1 MQKFSAHDVVNRD
14 AAIMYIDGKFYE
26 DVTHAAAFQ
35 QYLKDIDYKNLKSVK
50 MRPDFNDFEKFSQ
63 ENNVDIILGHLVKKE
78 DAVYIIYG
86 FEDGIPVEFNSISQD
101 IKNKFE
107 SEYNLPVEDESVHED
122 SDYNPY
128 ANDLTEI
135 EKKTNDRVRE
145 LELEQRQDF
154 YSQLESLGYYYKE
167 DQGYYTNESINLR
180 IDDDGYTSVT
190 INYIGG
196 EEYMT
201 SVEDLFEDLKTELE
215 LEDIEYLTSLG
226 AMFKSL
232 NALNFEIT
240 IGNTVLKCT
249 SDSSGYNYKLISDT
263 DLDINKDNFDIY
275 INNLYKEMLMKT

>member
-145 LELEQRQDF
+145 LELDQRQDF

-201 SVEDLFEDLKTELE
+201 SVEDLFEDLEMELE

-240 IGNTVLKCT
+240 IGNVVLKCT
-249 SDSSGYNYKLISDT
+249 SDSSGYNYKLVSDT

-275 INNLYKEMLMKT
+275 RDLEQILN

>member
-35 QYLKDIDYKNLKSVK
+35 QYLKDINYKNLKSVK

-240 IGNTVLKCT
+240 ISNVVLKCT

-275 INNLYKEMLMKT
+275 RDLEQILN

>member
-107 SEYNLPVEDESVHED
+107 SEYNLPVEDESVHKD
-122 SDYNPY
+122 SNYNPY

-240 IGNTVLKCT
+240 ISNVVLKCT

-275 INNLYKEMLMKT
+275 RDLEQILN

>member
-35 QYLKDIDYKNLKSVK
+35 QYLKDINYKNLKSVK

-107 SEYNLPVEDESVHED
+107 NEYNLPVEDESVHED

-135 EKKTNDRVRE
+135 EKKTNDRIRE
-145 LELEQRQDF
+145 LELDQRQDF

-240 IGNTVLKCT
+240 IGNVVLKCT

-275 INNLYKEMLMKT
+275 RDLEQILN

>member
-154 YSQLESLGYYYKE
+154 YSQLEFLGYYYKE

-201 SVEDLFEDLKTELE
+201 SVEDLFEDLETELE

-226 AMFKSL
+226 AMFKSV

-240 IGNTVLKCT
+240 IGNVVLKCT
-249 SDSSGYNYKLISDT
+249 SDSSGYNYKLVSDT

-275 INNLYKEMLMKT
+275 RDLEQILN

>member
-135 EKKTNDRVRE
+135 EKKTNDRIRE
-145 LELEQRQDF
+145 LELDQRQDF

-215 LEDIEYLTSLG
+215 LEDIECLTSLG

-240 IGNTVLKCT
+240 IGNVVLKCT

-275 INNLYKEMLMKT
+275 RDLEQILN

>member
-145 LELEQRQDF
+145 LELDQRQDF

-240 IGNTVLKCT
+240 IGNVVLKCT
-249 SDSSGYNYKLISDT
+249 SDSSGYNYKLVSDT

-275 INNLYKEMLMKT
+275 RDLEQILN

>member
-14 AAIMYIDGKFYE
+14 AAIMYVDGKFYE

-240 IGNTVLKCT
+240 IGNVVLKCT

-275 INNLYKEMLMKT
+275 RDLEQILN

>member
-240 IGNTVLKCT
+240 IGNVVLKCT
-249 SDSSGYNYKLISDT
+249 SDSSGYNYKLVSDT
-263 DLDINKDNFDIY
+263 DLNINKDNFDIY
-275 INNLYKEMLMKT
+275 RDLEQILN

>member
-14 AAIMYIDGKFYE
+14 AAIIYIDGKFYE

-35 QYLKDIDYKNLKSVK
+35 QYLKDINYKNLKSVK

-154 YSQLESLGYYYKE
+154 YFQLESLGYYYKE

-240 IGNTVLKCT
+240 IGNVVLKCT

-275 INNLYKEMLMKT
+275 RDLEQILN

>member
-14 AAIMYIDGKFYE
+14 AAIIYIDGKFYE

-135 EKKTNDRVRE
+135 EKKTNDRIRE
-145 LELEQRQDF
+145 LELDQRQDF

-240 IGNTVLKCT
+240 IGNVVLKCT

-275 INNLYKEMLMKT
+275 RDLEQILN

>member
-1 MQKFSAHDVVNRD
+1 MQKVSAHDVVNRD

-135 EKKTNDRVRE
+135 EKKTNDRIRE

-240 IGNTVLKCT
+240 IGNVVLKCT

-275 INNLYKEMLMKT
+275 RDLEQILN

>member
-240 IGNTVLKCT
+240 IGNVILKCT

-275 INNLYKEMLMKT
+275 RDLEQILN

>member
-14 AAIMYIDGKFYE
+14 ASIMYIDGKFYE

-35 QYLKDIDYKNLKSVK
+35 QYLKDINYKNLKSVK

-201 SVEDLFEDLKTELE
+201 SVEDLFEDLETELE

-275 INNLYKEMLMKT
+275 RDLEQILN

>member
-201 SVEDLFEDLKTELE
+201 SIEDLFEDLKTELE

-275 INNLYKEMLMKT
+275 RDLEQILN

>member
-63 ENNVDIILGHLVKKE
+63 ENNVDIILGHIVKKE

-240 IGNTVLKCT
+240 IGNVVLKCT

-275 INNLYKEMLMKT
+275 RDLEQILN

>member
-135 EKKTNDRVRE
+135 EKKTNDRIRE
-145 LELEQRQDF
+145 LELDQRQDF

-240 IGNTVLKCT
+240 IGNVVLKCT
-249 SDSSGYNYKLISDT
+249 SDLSGYNYKLISDT

-275 INNLYKEMLMKT
+275 RDLEQILN

>member
-240 IGNTVLKCT
+240 IGNVVLKCT
-249 SDSSGYNYKLISDT
+249 SDSSGYNYKLVSDT

-275 INNLYKEMLMKT
+275 RDLEQILN

>member
-135 EKKTNDRVRE
+135 EKKTNNRVRE

-180 IDDDGYTSVT
+180 IVDDVYTSVT

-196 EEYMT
+196 
-201 SVEDLFEDLKTELE
+201 
-215 LEDIEYLTSLG
+215 
-226 AMFKSL
+226 
-232 NALNFEIT
+232 
-240 IGNTVLKCT
+240 
-249 SDSSGYNYKLISDT
+249 
-263 DLDINKDNFDIY
+263 
-275 INNLYKEMLMKT
+275 

>member
-135 EKKTNDRVRE
+135 EKKTNDRIRE
-145 LELEQRQDF
+145 LELDQRQDF

-201 SVEDLFEDLKTELE
+201 SIEDLFEDLKTELE

-240 IGNTVLKCT
+240 IGNVVLKCT

-275 INNLYKEMLMKT
+275 RDLEQILN

>member
-14 AAIMYIDGKFYE
+14 AAIIYIDGKFYE

-35 QYLKDIDYKNLKSVK
+35 QYLKDINYKNLKSVK

-240 IGNTVLKCT
+240 IGNVVLKCT
-249 SDSSGYNYKLISDT
+249 SDSSGYNYKLVSDT

-275 INNLYKEMLMKT
+275 RDLEQILN

>member
-145 LELEQRQDF
+145 LELDQRQDF

-240 IGNTVLKCT
+240 IGNVVLKCT

-275 INNLYKEMLMKT
+275 RDLEQILN

>member
-240 IGNTVLKCT
+240 IGNVVLKCT

-263 DLDINKDNFDIY
+263 DLDINKDNFNIY
-275 INNLYKEMLMKT
+275 RDLEQILN

>member
-107 SEYNLPVEDESVHED
+107 NEYNLPVEDESVHED

-201 SVEDLFEDLKTELE
+201 SIEDLFEDLKTELE

-275 INNLYKEMLMKT
+275 RDLEQILN

>member
-14 AAIMYIDGKFYE
+14 AAIIYIDGKFYE

-35 QYLKDIDYKNLKSVK
+35 QYLKDINYKNLKSVK

-240 IGNTVLKCT
+240 IGNVVLKCT
-249 SDSSGYNYKLISDT
+249 SDLSGYNYKLISDT

-275 INNLYKEMLMKT
+275 RDLEQILN

>member
-107 SEYNLPVEDESVHED
+107 SEYNLPVEDESVHKD

-196 EEYMT
+196 KEYMT

-240 IGNTVLKCT
+240 ISNVVLKCT

-275 INNLYKEMLMKT
+275 RDLEQILN

>member
-128 ANDLTEI
+128 AIDLKKKK
-135 EKKTNDRVRE
+135 KKTNDRIRE
-145 LELEQRQDF
+145 LELDQRQDF

-240 IGNTVLKCT
+240 IGNVVLKCT

-275 INNLYKEMLMKT
+275 RDLEQILN

>member
-107 SEYNLPVEDESVHED
+107 SEYNLPVEDESVHKD

-135 EKKTNDRVRE
+135 EKKTNDRIRE
-145 LELEQRQDF
+145 LELDQRQDF

-240 IGNTVLKCT
+240 IGNVVLKCT

-275 INNLYKEMLMKT
+275 RDLEQILN

>member
-86 FEDGIPVEFNSISQD
+86 VEDGIPVEFNSVSQD

-201 SVEDLFEDLKTELE
+201 SIEDLFEDLKTELE

-249 SDSSGYNYKLISDT
+249 SNSSGYNYKLISDT

-275 INNLYKEMLMKT
+275 RDLEQILN

>member
-201 SVEDLFEDLKTELE
+201 SVEDLFEDLETELE

-240 IGNTVLKCT
+240 IDNVVLKCT
-249 SDSSGYNYKLISDT
+249 SDSSGYNYKLVSDT

-275 INNLYKEMLMKT
+275 RDLEQILN

>member
-107 SEYNLPVEDESVHED
+107 NEYNLPVEDESVHED

-240 IGNTVLKCT
+240 IGNVVLKCT

-275 INNLYKEMLMKT
+275 RDLEQILN

>member
-240 IGNTVLKCT
+240 IGNVVLKCT

-263 DLDINKDNFDIY
+263 ELDINKDNFDIY
-275 INNLYKEMLMKT
+275 RDLEQILN

>member
-86 FEDGIPVEFNSISQD
+86 SEDGIPVEFNSISQD

-135 EKKTNDRVRE
+135 EKKTNDRIRE

-240 IGNTVLKCT
+240 ISNVVLKCT

-275 INNLYKEMLMKT
+275 RDLEQILN

>member
-35 QYLKDIDYKNLKSVK
+35 QYLKDINYKNLKSVK

-135 EKKTNDRVRE
+135 EKKTNDRIRE
-145 LELEQRQDF
+145 LELDQRQDF

-240 IGNTVLKCT
+240 IGNVVLKCT

-275 INNLYKEMLMKT
+275 RDLEQILN

>member
-26 DVTHAAAFQ
+26 DITHAAAFQ

-240 IGNTVLKCT
+240 IGNVVLKCT

-275 INNLYKEMLMKT
+275 RDLEQILN

>member
-240 IGNTVLKCT
+240 IGNVILKCT
-249 SDSSGYNYKLISDT
+249 SDSNGYNYKLISDT

-275 INNLYKEMLMKT
+275 RDLEQILN

>member
-128 ANDLTEI
+128 ANDLIEI

-201 SVEDLFEDLKTELE
+201 SVEDLFEDLETELE

-240 IGNTVLKCT
+240 IGNVVLKCT
-249 SDSSGYNYKLISDT
+249 SDSSGYNYKLVSDT

-275 INNLYKEMLMKT
+275 RDLEQILN

>member
-107 SEYNLPVEDESVHED
+107 NEYNLPVEDESVHED

-135 EKKTNDRVRE
+135 EKKTNDRIRE
-145 LELEQRQDF
+145 LELDQRQDF

-240 IGNTVLKCT
+240 IGNVVLKCT

-275 INNLYKEMLMKT
+275 RDLEQILN